1 MEAIREI
8 FNIAFTDM
16 KTMGFAD
23 LLDVVIVAYLIYRV
37 IFFYVEAQNRRRH
50 YGDFDFYGKLS
61 ISEEKRELFALMETG
76 FQNYVQ
82 GGVKLL
88 SDTFSESG
96 KPILPMG
103 QIERELARLEQSQIL
118 VRMRSGEQ
126 WHVIRKQG
134 KPDADGIL
142 SFVLDFEPGSVDE
155 ILILPGFSKSLLRS
169 CFLQE
174 DEMGSGELAFV
185 SNGVAINP
193 ILYLYD
199 EPAVIAIR
207 KLRGSTHRV
216 YVSLEV
222 VALPD
227 TFVVESKRSLCDL
240 KETLANRNKQLED
253 VYQSTSWKITR
264 PLRKLRGN
272 D

>member
-1 MEAIREI
+1 
-8 FNIAFTDM
+8 
-16 KTMGFAD
+16 
-23 LLDVVIVAYLIYRV
+23 
-37 IFFYVEAQNRRRH
+37 
-50 YGDFDFYGKLS
+50 
-61 ISEEKRELFALMETG
+61 
-76 FQNYVQ
+76 
-82 GGVKLL
+82 
-88 SDTFSESG
+88 
-96 KPILPMG
+96 
-103 QIERELARLEQSQIL
+103 
-118 VRMRSGEQ
+118 
-126 WHVIRKQG
+126 
-134 KPDADGIL
+134 
-142 SFVLDFEPGSVDE
+142 
-155 ILILPGFSKSLLRS
+155 
-169 CFLQE
+169 
-174 DEMGSGELAFV
+174 SGELAFV